1 MLCIDGL
8 SALTG
13 RFEALFCDVWGVIH
27 DGERPFVGPCAALA
41 RWRAEKG
48 PVILIS
54 NSPRPAD
61 AVTDQLASLGVPRAA
76 WSAIVTS
83 GDATRGLL
91 AERAP
96 GPCWRIGPERDETLY
111 CGISL
116 EFTDPERARFF
127 SCTGLVDDEAETPE
141 DYREALARAASR
153 GLEMICA
160 NPDLAVQRGPRL
172 VYCAGALAQLYEAM
186 GGKVVMAGKPFAPI
200 YELAFEQARRLLGRP
215 IERRRVLAVGD
226 GLPTD
231 MAGARSQGLASLFI
245 ARGVHGEAALTKSGA
260 VDPVKAEALLEA
272 GGVDADFVLA
282 DLAW

>member
-8 SALTG
+8 SAL
-13 RFEALFCDVWGVIH
+13 RFEALFCDVWGVVH
-27 DGERPFVGPCAALA
+27 DGERPFVGPCEALE

-48 PVILIS
+48 PVVLIS
-54 NSPRPAD
+54 NSPRPAE
-61 AVTDQLASLGVPRAA
+61 AVAEQLSSLGVPRTA

-83 GDATRGLL
+83 GDATRALL

-96 GPCWRIGPERDETLY
+96 GPCWRIGPERDGALY
-111 CGISL
+111 CGIPL
-116 EFTDPERARFF
+116 EFSDPERARFV
-127 SCTGLVDDEAETPE
+127 SCTGLIDDEAETPE
-141 DYREALARAASR
+141 DYRQALAKTASR
-153 GLEMICA
+153 GLEMVCA

-245 ARGVHGEAALTKSGA
+245 ARGVHGEAALTRSGEL
-260 VDPVKAEALLEA
+260 DLLKAEALLAA
-272 GGVDADFVLA
+272 GGVDADFVQA